1 MIGKLLLL
9 LSISYFAFTPLKN
22 HMSEE
27 EWKMIEGT
35 WIPVTAELGGQK
47 LPDDFLKDTKL
58 VLSAGRYTYHTQQL
72 DQGTYKL
79 IPTKEPKA
87 LKAMDV
93 TGVEGP
99 NKGRTLL
106 AIYELAGDTMR
117 ICYDLDGKL
126 RPDAFTTRAGT
137 QQLLIIYKRAKV

>member
-22 HMSEE
+22 HMAEE

-47 LPDDFLKDTKL
+47 LPDEYIKDTKL
-58 VLSAGRYTYHTQQL
+58 ILSAGRYTYTI

-79 IPTKEPKA
+79 IPTKEPKE

-99 NKGRTLL
+99 NKGKTLL
-106 AIYELAGDTMR
+106 AIYELAGDTLR

-126 RPDAFTTRAGT
+126 RPDAFMTRAGT
-137 QQLLIIYKRAKV
+137 QQLLVIYKRAKT

>member
-9 LSISYFAFTPLKN
+9 LSIGYFAFTPLKN
-22 HMSEE
+22 YLVEE
-27 EWKMIEGT
+27 DGKILEGT

-47 LPDDFLKDTKL
+47 LADEYIKDTKL
-58 VLSAGRYTYHTQQL
+58 ILSAGRYTYII

-79 IPTKEPKA
+79 VPSEGPKA
-87 LKAMDV
+87 QKAMDI
-93 TGVEGP
+93 TGIEGP

-106 AIYELAGDTMR
+106 AIYELAGDSLR

-126 RPDAFTTRAGT
+126 RPEAFTTRAGT
-137 QQLLIIYKRAKV
+137 QQLLVVYKRAKA